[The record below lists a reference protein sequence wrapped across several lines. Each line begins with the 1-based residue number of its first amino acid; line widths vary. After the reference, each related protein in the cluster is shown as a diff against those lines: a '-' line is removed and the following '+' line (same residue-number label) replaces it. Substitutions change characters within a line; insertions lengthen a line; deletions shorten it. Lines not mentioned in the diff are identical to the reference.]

1 MPAVTGDR
9 DRDDAG
15 RPRQARPRDALG
27 RPLPYGAA
35 GVEPVPEEALPP
47 LETLDV
53 ARRLVQEGRPF
64 AAHEVLEARWKAGPN
79 EERGLWQGL
88 AQICVG
94 LTHGARGNGIGAARL
109 LERGAARV
117 EEYEAGHG
125 PAYGLDL
132 TALVARVREQ
142 AAGPHWD
149 VPAAGRA
156 ADWMRPR

>member
-1 MPAVTGDR
+1 VSVPAVTGDRGR

-15 RPRQARPRDALG
+15 RPRQGRPRDALG
-27 RPLPYGAA
+27 RPLPYGTA

-47 LETLDV
+47 VETVNL

-64 AAHEVLEARWKAGPN
+64 AAHEVLEARWKAGPD
-79 EERGLWQGL
+79 EERDLWQGL
-88 AQICVG
+88 AQVCVG
-94 LTHGARGNGIGAARL
+94 LTHAARGNSIGAAQL

-132 TALVARVREQ
+132 IAIIACAREH
-142 AAGPHWD
+142 AAAEH
-149 VPAAGRA
+149 
-156 ADWMRPR
+156 